1 MKHNIRL
8 SICDVFHNLG
18 PLVSLKNMKNTRGGV
33 PILVILQ
40 GVTLQ
45 LQLKKHSS
53 TYFFAF

>member
-1 MKHNIRL
+1 MKRNIRL

-18 PLVSLKNMKNTRGGV
+18 PLASLKNMKNTRGGV

-45 LQLKKHSS
+45 LQLK
-53 TYFFAF
+53 